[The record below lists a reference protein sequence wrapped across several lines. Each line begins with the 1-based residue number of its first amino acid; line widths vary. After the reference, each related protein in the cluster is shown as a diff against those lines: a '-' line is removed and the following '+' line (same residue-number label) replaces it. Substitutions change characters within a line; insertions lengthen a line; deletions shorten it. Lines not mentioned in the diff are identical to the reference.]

1 MTEGESEVSRSETA
15 GWLLATVRV
24 ERETRRGKRG
34 LSVSPESPSR
44 RVKSTTAAKAGAQN
58 IKKTKADAPKLIT
71 KAGTG
76 VCYAD
81 GYRQGG
87 KGA

>member
-44 RVKSTTAAKAGAQN
+44 RVKSTMAAEADAQN
-58 IKKTKADAPKLIT
+58 IEKTKADALKLIA

-76 VCYAD
+76 VWYAD
-81 GYRQGG
+81 GYWQGG
-87 KGA
+87 NGA